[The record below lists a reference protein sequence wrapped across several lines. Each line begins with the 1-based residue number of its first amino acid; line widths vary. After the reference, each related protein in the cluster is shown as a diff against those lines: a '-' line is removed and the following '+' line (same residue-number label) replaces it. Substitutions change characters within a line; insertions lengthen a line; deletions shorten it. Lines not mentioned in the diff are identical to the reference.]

1 MFTCVL
7 RVIWEKVMK
16 ELNLKTKTIISICCF
31 VVVFAVIIALASV
44 FDYQISEIMTKGSL
58 DAGEY
63 ISHGFYAVA
72 GEVLGTSPL
81 YIVAALSMGI
91 MFWFCL
97 RIIPKK
103 PLAILGSIAAAVL
116 IVVAWWF
123 FFKDIVGYLFEH
135 AANIAHGEQA
145 EVYEF
150 RHAFGVR
157 LVEVLMALCVASLTI
172 FAFKGIKEEHLKKLF
187 WMVVAFV
194 SAAVVALLILNIKG
208 PVGRMRFRAINSS
221 VGENLVRDG
230 IVGYTPWYKANGQ
243 PSADIIRMFTDRWP
257 GASDA
262 FKSFPSGH
270 TCSAAMSYAVI
281 MLPDVIDFK
290 HKKAA
295 KVICWVTPIVITG
308 LVATSRIVAGAH
320 YMSDVTFGGTIA
332 FLCMLIAREIFVC
345 RGAHFKALFGK
356 GGAAVVEEAPA
367 ESVENAL
374 VEEPAQEE
382 VAPEAP
388 VEEAP
393 QEAPQ
398 EE

>member
-1 MFTCVL
+1 
-7 RVIWEKVMK
+7 MK
-16 ELNLKTKTIISICCF
+16 DLSLKTKTIIAICCF
-31 VVVFAVIIALASV
+31 VAVFAVIIALASV

-58 DAGEY
+58 DKGEY
-63 ISHGFYAVA
+63 ISHGFYAVT
-72 GEVLGTSPL
+72 GEVFGTSPL
-81 YIVAALSMGI
+81 YIAAALSMGI
-91 MFWFCL
+91 MFWFCIK
-97 RIIPKK
+97 IIPKK
-103 PLAILGSIAAAVL
+103 VFSILGAIAAAVL

-157 LVEVLMALCVASLTI
+157 LTEVIMALCVAALTV

-194 SAAVVALLILNIKG
+194 AGAVVALLLLNIKG
-208 PVGRMRFRAINSS
+208 PIGRMRFRAINSS
-221 VGENLVRDG
+221 VGEVLVRDG

-270 TCSAAMSYAVI
+270 TCSAAMSYVLI

-320 YMSDVTFGGTIA
+320 YMSDVTFGGTIG
-332 FLCMLIAREIFVC
+332 FLCLLIAREIFVC
-345 RGAHFKALFGK
+345 KGSHFKALFAK
-356 GGAAVVEEAPA
+356 AGAAQAEVAPAESGEVEVLAEEPAEEVVEAPA
-367 ESVENAL
+367 EEA
-374 VEEPAQEE
+374 
-382 VAPEAP
+382 APQ
-388 VEEAP
+388 
-393 QEAPQ
+393 QEAPA